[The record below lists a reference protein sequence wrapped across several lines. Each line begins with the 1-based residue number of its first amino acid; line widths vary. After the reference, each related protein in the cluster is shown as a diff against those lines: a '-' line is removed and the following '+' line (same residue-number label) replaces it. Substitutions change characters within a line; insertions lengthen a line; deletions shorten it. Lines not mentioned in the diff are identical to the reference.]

1 MRARA
6 LILFMVVAVIAA
18 WWLAGGPR
26 RGEQNPFLADIP
38 ADTPFF
44 ALSLERV
51 PAAVAKAHLRHAAL
65 DRESLL
71 SLIMPGLKIV
81 VGELDGDVVG
91 RLREA
96 LPEKFD
102 EQGFG
107 RLGLAANFHFAF
119 YAVGG
124 DPVFRL
130 EIADRERVRQALTH
144 LLRLPS
150 PQVRG
155 EGEWWRID
163 SEAGEVHL
171 LLSEHALTI
180 AGALAPVDEQRIAL
194 LLAEKRPS
202 PSLADDPSRIGRLR
216 ESLALGPHWLG
227 ELDLMRYARVLAAR
241 DDQTGEC
248 GEAIAAASERM
259 GGLGFGLRRLS
270 EEALEAVL
278 ELRLTQD
285 ETSPPLRPPTP
296 AQEAQLRLVFAPIEA
311 DRADKALAA
320 MERALDACG
329 PVSSFA
335 PAVGGL
341 RGILASLGGESEFSA
356 SLALHELR
364 FVEGRPSLSLSAVLR
379 GRDDEIPSLNL
390 GALGMLL
397 PLDDLS
403 GLPGDG
409 SLRPLGSEARLGGL
423 HPAFASRQDEMLG
436 LSFAD
441 VEGASLRAHL
451 AAPPVPTG
459 TILELTLRGAL
470 LEQLAQEGAL
480 GLRWIPGA
488 EQTLSRWRERGAS
501 LERLD
506 LSLRQ
511 EERGL
516 LLAYSARYRAP

>member
-1 MRARA
+1 MRAKG
-6 LILFMVVAVIAA
+6 LILFLVLAAIAA

-26 RGEQNPFLADIP
+26 GRDQNPFLADIP

-44 ALSLERV
+44 ALSQARV
-51 PAAVAKAHLRHAAL
+51 PAAVAKAHLRYAAL

-71 SLIMPGLKIV
+71 SLIVPGLQTI
-81 VGELDGDVVG
+81 VGELDGDLPG

-96 LPEKFD
+96 LPERLD
-102 EQGFG
+102 EQGLG
-107 RLGLAANFHFAF
+107 RLGLAANAHFAF

-130 EIADRERVRQALTH
+130 EIADRERVRETLTR

-150 PQVRG
+150 PQMRG
-155 EGEWWRID
+155 EGAWWRIE

-180 AGALAPVDEQRIAL
+180 AGALAPVDEQRVAL

-227 ELDLMRYARVLAAR
+227 ELDLMRYARLLAAR
-241 DDQTGEC
+241 DDQAGDC

-285 ETSPPLRPPTP
+285 ETSSPLRPPTP
-296 AQEAQLRLVFAPIEA
+296 AEEAQLRLVFAPIEA
-311 DRADKALAA
+311 DRADQALAA

-341 RGILASLGGESEFSA
+341 RAILASLGGESELGA

-364 FVEGRPSLSLSAVLR
+364 FLEGRPSLRLSAVLR
-379 GRDDEIPSLNL
+379 GRDDEIPSLSL

-397 PLDDLS
+397 PLDDLAF
-403 GLPGDG
+403 LPGDG
-409 SLRPLGSEARLGGL
+409 SLRALGSEARLGGL
-423 HPAFASRQDEMLG
+423 HPAFASRQGGRLG

-441 VEGASLRAHL
+441 AEGASLRAHL

-470 LEQLAQEGAL
+470 LEQLAREGAP

-501 LERLD
+501 LERLE

-511 EERGL
+511 EQRGL
-516 LLAYSARYRAP
+516 LLAYSARYRTP